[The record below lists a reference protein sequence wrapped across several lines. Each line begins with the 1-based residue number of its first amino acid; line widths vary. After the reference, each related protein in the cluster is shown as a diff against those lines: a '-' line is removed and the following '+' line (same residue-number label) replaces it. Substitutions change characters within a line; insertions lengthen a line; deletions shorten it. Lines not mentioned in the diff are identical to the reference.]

1 MLARKI
7 DTSRRSEVNKFI
19 QFPFDLYR
27 KSPYWVPQLR
37 SDTRAILDKS
47 KHPYYQH
54 SEADF
59 FIAETDH
66 EVVGRIAAISN
77 TRYNASNHSK
87 TAFFYFFDCI
97 EDESVSQALFTQV
110 FDWAQSKG
118 HTEVYGPKGLLQG
131 DGIGLLVKGFD
142 YIPAVGI
149 AYNYP
154 YYDRLVKLAGF
165 EKKFDYFSGYVD
177 IDAGLS
183 EKVRRVAEKVKERS
197 GFWVRRFSSKEEL
210 LSIAPDLRHVYNR
223 AFEGSEGFSPITEQE
238 IIVIAKR
245 MLSIADPRLIKL
257 VYKDNS
263 IIGFLFS
270 YPNIC
275 RGLQKTNGRL
285 FPIGWLYLMKE
296 FKTTKYMDTNG
307 IGILPEYQG
316 LGPTAVIY
324 TELEKTFREFDFEH
338 VETVQTREDNLASL
352 GESSHFVM
360 DWVKTHRIYEKK
372 L

>member
-1 MLARKI
+1 MLVRKI
-7 DTSRRSEVNKFI
+7 DTSRRSEASKFI
-19 QFPFDLYR
+19 QFPFDLYHN
-27 KSPYWVPQLR
+27 SPYWVPQLR
-37 SDTRAILDKS
+37 SDTRAILNKT

-59 FIAETDH
+59 FLAEDDRK
-66 EVVGRIAAISN
+66 VVGRIAAISN
-77 TRYNASNHSK
+77 SRYNASNIEN
-87 TAFFYFFDCI
+87 TAFFYYFDCV
-97 EDESVSQALFTQV
+97 EDEDVSQALFTHV
-110 FDWAQSKG
+110 FEWARSRG
-118 HTEVYGPKGLLQG
+118 HTKVYGPKGLLQG

-149 AYNYP
+149 PYNYP

-165 EKKFDYFSGYVD
+165 EKKFDYYSGYVD
-177 IDAGLS
+177 IYAGLS
-183 EKVRRVAEKVKERS
+183 DKVRRVAEKVKERS
-197 GFWVRRFSSKEEL
+197 GFWVRQFTNKQEL
-210 LSIAPDLRHVYNR
+210 LAIAPELRQVYNS
-223 AFEGSEGFSPITEQE
+223 AFKDSEGFSPVTEEE

-245 MLSIADPRLIKL
+245 ILSIADPRLIKL
-257 VYKDNS
+257 VYKDDN

-285 FPIGWLYLMKE
+285 FPLGWFYLMRE

-324 TELEKTFREFDFEH
+324 TELAKTFLEFKFEH

-352 GESSHFVM
+352 GESSHFAM
-360 DWVKTHRIYEKK
+360 DWVKTHRIYEIE